1 MSKLHYRFSA
11 MAAGKSTQLLQ
22 IRHNYQSL
30 GRSVMLLTA
39 AIDDRFGVG
48 IITSRLGINAD
59 ADLFHKTTDMFELVK
74 HYRSSVTDEE
84 LGAIL
89 IDEAQFLMP
98 EQVQQLH
105 RAVHTLHVPVLCF
118 GLRSDFQGNPFPGAA
133 MLLTLAE
140 DIEELK
146 NVCACGSKATMN
158 MRVDGS
164 GQRVRS
170 GPQVLIGDATYR
182 PVCAKCFYAP

>member
-1 MSKLHYRFSA
+1 MAKLHFRFAS
-11 MAAGKSTQLLQ
+11 MSAGKSTQLLQ

-30 GRSVMLLTA
+30 GRSVLLMTA
-39 AIDDRFGVG
+39 AVDDRFGTG
-48 IITSRLGINAD
+48 KITSRLGIDAEAD
-59 ADLFHKTTDMFELVK
+59 VFRKDTDMFALVE
-74 HYRSSVTDEE
+74 HYRASVDDAE

-89 IDEAQFLMP
+89 IDEAQFLSV
-98 EQVQQLH
+98 EQVQDLH
-105 RAVHTLHVPVLCF
+105 RAVHTLGVPVLCF
-118 GLRSDFQGNPFPGAA
+118 GLRSDFQGNAFPGAA

-158 MRVDGS
+158 MRVDGA

-182 PVCAKCFYAP
+182 QVCAKCFYS